1 MSVFNY
7 NFLDYFCKNNN
18 ISLLKNYLNENI
30 TRETRIE
37 GNCLTNNCLNYFNKS
52 FRQLVKVNGYCESCS
67 KTNALQK
74 RNENIDEIIKKRQ
87 ETRKNKDGGKYNKIL
102 LNSLVNKYNI
112 ELLTDYS
119 NIKLNCRSIIE
130 GKCINFKECT
140 NNFSKRF
147 DAFELYNGYCNDC
160 SLKVGNSKKNSEE
173 INNKRKNTMLEKYGY
188 ECIFIT
194 QKFKENQKNNF
205 DIRQE
210 KFKET
215 SFKKYG
221 KPSPSQN
228 ENIKLKVKNT
238 NIEKYGVEY
247 YSQTK
252 EFNEKYKETSQKNW
266 GTDYPA
272 QNEKIFAKTI
282 KSAYTKKN
290 YILPSKK
297 IIQIQGY
304 EHFALDK
311 LLIED
316 KVDEEDIITG
326 IENVPEVWYYDKE
339 GKKHR
344 YYVDIYIPSKNLC
357 IEVKSKY
364 TKDNTRFLVEK
375 QKSIE
380 DLGYKYETW
389 IFNTK
394 GELIS

>member
-1 MSVFNY
+1 MPVFNY
-7 NFLDYFCKNNN
+7 NFLDNFCINNN
-18 ISLLKNYLNENI
+18 ISLLKKYSNENI

-37 GNCLTNNCLNYFNKS
+37 GKCLTNNCLNHFNKS

-130 GKCINFKECT
+130 GKCINFKECS

-147 DAFELYNGYCNDC
+147 DAFELYNGYCNEC
-160 SLKVGNSKKNSEE
+160 SLKVGNLKKNNEE
-173 INNKRKNTMLEKYGY
+173 INNKRKNTMLERYGS
-188 ECIFIT
+188 ECIFTT
-194 QKFKENQKNNF
+194 QKFKENQKNNY
-205 DIRQE
+205 DVIQE
-210 KFKET
+210 KCIAT
-215 SFKKYG
+215 SLEKYG
-221 KPSPSQN
+221 KPYHLQN

-238 NIEKYGVEY
+238 IIEKYGVEN

-290 YILPSKK
+290 YVLPSKK

-316 KVDEEDIITG
+316 KVDEEDIVTG
-326 IENVPEVWYYDKE
+326 IENVPEVWYYDNE

-375 QKSIE
+375 QKSIQ